1 MSRSRWSQQRG
12 VPRGSNYDA
21 RWKRL
26 ASSGHNIHGEAD
38 FIAGFEPSSVL
49 DAGCGTGRVGIELV
63 RRGIDS
69 VGVDL
74 DPKMLEA
81 ARKKAPTLEWFEAD
95 LQNFSLGR
103 SFDIAVLAG
112 NVMIF
117 VLPGSE
123 EQVVRQIAHH
133 LRKGGLFVSG
143 FSLDSD
149 GLDLDQYDQIMKRLG
164 LMAAGRWSTWERDPF
179 TGDNYAV
186 SAHRK
191 T

>member
-1 MSRSRWSQQRG
+1 
-12 VPRGSNYDA
+12 
-21 RWKRL
+21 
-26 ASSGHNIHGEAD
+26 
-38 FIAGFEPSSVL
+38 
-49 DAGCGTGRVGIELV
+49 
-63 RRGIDS
+63 
-69 VGVDL
+69 
-74 DPKMLEA
+74 MLEA

-103 SFDIAVLAG
+103 SFDIAILAG

-123 EQVVRQIAHH
+123 ERVVHQIAHH

-143 FSLDSD
+143 FSLDAD
-149 GLDLDQYDQIMKRLG
+149 GFDLDQYDQIMKRLG

>member
-12 VPRGSNYDA
+12 VPRGSTYDA

-103 SFDIAVLAG
+103 SFDIAILAG

-123 EQVVRQIAHH
+123 ER
-133 LRKGGLFVSG
+133 S
-143 FSLDSD
+143 SPS
-149 GLDLDQYDQIMKRLG
+149 
-164 LMAAGRWSTWERDPF
+164 
-179 TGDNYAV
+179 
-186 SAHRK
+186 
-191 T
+191 